1 VAVYS
6 RSPWWVIPLAVA
18 SLLLGLLIALA
29 MRLTVFGGWPVCD
42 QCEATRARRRQ
53 AMWAAYAAFV
63 LVFVA
68 AIAARSGLLLL
79 LEIPVLIAALVL
91 QALADWRRITSATVD
106 RTTRAVHVKAPSRGF
121 VAVLPVPSP
130 SQVNYA
136 VTNFPMQTR

>member
-1 VAVYS
+1 
-6 RSPWWVIPLAVA
+6 
-18 SLLLGLLIALA
+18 
-29 MRLTVFGGWPVCD
+29 
-42 QCEATRARRRQ
+42 
-53 AMWAAYAAFV
+53 MWAAYAAFV